1 MKRKRRILDCY
12 CCAGGAAKGYS
23 LAGFDVV
30 GIDKDP
36 QPHYP
41 YAFVRMDVIE
51 ALTVLLAGRGITD
64 NSGRVWYLSDFDV
77 IHASPPCQKFT
88 SIAFIW
94 RTRSGYNYDAR
105 HPDLVATTRQLL
117 IQARKPYVIENV
129 VGAPLENPILL
140 CGLMFSL
147 QTIRHR
153 IFETNPFMLGPAHI
167 KHPAGIK
174 TNSFRGYSS
183 FENGATHITVAG
195 HNFRLKD
202 ASQAMGIAW
211 MNREEIAEAVPPAY
225 TEFIG
230 QQMIQ
235 YLFQEA

>member
-1 MKRKRRILDCY
+1 MIAIVVLGELLR
-12 CCAGGAAKGYS
+12 AYS

-88 SIAFIW
+88 SIAFTW
-94 RTRSGYNYDAR
+94 RTRSDYNYDAR

-153 IFETNPFMLGPAHI
+153 IFETNPFMLQQAHI

-174 TNSFRGYSS
+174 TNLLSCLL
-183 FENGATHITVAG
+183 V
-195 HNFRLKD
+195 L
-202 ASQAMGIAW
+202 
-211 MNREEIAEAVPPAY
+211 
-225 TEFIG
+225 
-230 QQMIQ
+230 
-235 YLFQEA
+235 